1 MKQLRNRQSLVT
13 SHEEGT
19 PPPVT
24 GMRVTQVIYYAVVL
38 GVIAF
43 VIYYAQDRMRFWA
56 ETGVVAAAVTPVAPS
71 IDGRITELYVQEGQ
85 PILPDD
91 ELILVEPGEQCAPL
105 DRSRLVGLELD
116 ARLAEVRHEVAGERI
131 RERRMRLEGLDRL
144 VGLDLGPD
152 LLRER
157 ERLVAEIEDLEAE
170 QRVLALEIGLRE
182 EFVRGVESSLVN
194 TDTRC
199 APELVRAPANGVV
212 HEILRDEFGVVGRGE
227 PVLTFKAEQPDVRVV
242 ASVDPE
248 LVRDLF
254 VGKEVT
260 LEFPDGQRSAG
271 RVANARV
278 GRDVVDALDLGSY
291 RIMDTDFVV
300 EIVPVEQGQGPS
312 WLEYDRLY
320 VDIRG
325 RRGRT
330 R

>member
-1 MKQLRNRQSLVT
+1 MRQLRNRQSLVT

-19 PPPVT
+19 PPPAR
-24 GMRVTQVIYYAVVL
+24 GMRVTQILYYAVLVGL
-38 GVIAF
+38 VAF

-56 ETGVVAAAVTPVAPS
+56 ATGVVASAVTPVAPS
-71 IDGRITELYVQEGQ
+71 IDGRILEIYVEPGQ
-85 PILPDD
+85 SILPDD
-91 ELILVEPGEQCAPL
+91 ELVLVKPGEECAPL

-116 ARLAEVRHEVAGERI
+116 ARLAEVRHEVTGERI

-144 VGLDLGPD
+144 VGLELGPD

-157 ERLVAEIEDLEAE
+157 DRLVAEIEDLEAE
-170 QRVLALEIGLRE
+170 QRVLALEMGLRE
-182 EFVRGVESSLVN
+182 QFVRGVENSMVN

-199 APELVRAPANGVV
+199 APELVRAPADGVV
-212 HEILRDEFGVVGRGE
+212 HEILREEFGVVARGE
-227 PVLTFKAEQPDVRVV
+227 AVLTYKAERPDIRVV

-248 LVRDLF
+248 LVRHLF

-271 RVANARV
+271 RVANAQV
-278 GRDVVDALDLGSY
+278 GRDVVDALDFGSY

-300 EIVPVEQGQGPS
+300 EIVPAEPGLEAS

-325 RRGRT
+325 RKGRS